1 MLKPPI
7 NGVGLKWNFLLLSGI
22 SMRNLFV
29 LAKFL
34 KYPVNTTEAK
44 KLKNKRVTAI
54 LNNIHAF

>member
-1 MLKPPI
+1 
-7 NGVGLKWNFLLLSGI
+7 
-22 SMRNLFV
+22 MRNLFV

-54 LNNIHAF
+54 PNNIHAF